1 MGKSLHDI
9 AKMQGQG
16 IIDAFL
22 DLVVEENLDT
32 TFLQGENNVDR
43 EAVTKIL
50 NYDNAVVGLSDGGAH
65 VQFHGGY
72 GYSTRL
78 LGHWVREQGIMSLEK
93 AVRRLTF
100 DSASAFGIFDRGLL
114 RPGMAADITVFDP
127 DTVKPRKEDI
137 VHDFPAGG
145 WRFRELADGVHYTI
159 VNGQV
164 IIEQGEPTGAL
175 SGRVIRNSHYTA
187 NV

>member
-1 MGKSLHDI
+1 
-9 AKMQGQG
+9 
-16 IIDAFL
+16 
-22 DLVVEENLDT
+22 
-32 TFLQGENNVDR
+32 
-43 EAVTKIL
+43 
-50 NYDNAVVGLSDGGAH
+50 
-65 VQFHGGY
+65 
-72 GYSTRL
+72 
-78 LGHWVREQGIMSLEK
+78 MSLEK

-164 IIEQGEPTGAL
+164 IIEQGKPTGAL